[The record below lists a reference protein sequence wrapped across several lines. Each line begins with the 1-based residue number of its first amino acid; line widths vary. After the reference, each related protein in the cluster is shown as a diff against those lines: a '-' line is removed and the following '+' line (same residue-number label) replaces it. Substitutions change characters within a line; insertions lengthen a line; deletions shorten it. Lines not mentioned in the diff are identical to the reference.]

1 MLTRWK
7 MDPLDAL
14 EAALELIN
22 SRPLGRRPDAL
33 EHLRDISPQLLE
45 LVPRQK
51 AASTIEAPA
60 SRSIAEVRQFRD
72 ALALALLTDT
82 STQAHQALEELMDI
96 SPPEASLDGTP
107 EPLVAEL
114 AQALIPLLQR
124 AASEGALQWI
134 LVCPD
139 PACRTV
145 FLNRGHNRRRRY
157 CSPRC
162 GTRARMAR
170 HRQRQNG

>member
-1 MLTRWK
+1 

-51 AASTIEAPA
+51 AASAVDAPA
-60 SRSIAEVRQFRD
+60 SRSIAEVRQLRD
-72 ALALALLTDT
+72 ALALAILAETP
-82 STQAHQALEELMDI
+82 TQAHQALEELMDI
-96 SPPEASLDGTP
+96 SPPDATPDGTSD
-107 EPLVAEL
+107 PLADKL
-114 AQALIPLLQR
+114 AHALVPLLQR
-124 AASEGALQWI
+124 AATEGALQWV

-145 FLNRGHNRRRRY
+145 FLNRAHKRHRRY

-170 HRQRQNG
+170 HRQRQGG

>member
-1 MLTRWK
+1 

-51 AASTIEAPA
+51 ATSANDTPA
-60 SRSIAEVRQFRD
+60 WRSIAEVRQLRD
-72 ALALALLTDT
+72 TLALALLAGT
-82 STQAHQALEELMDI
+82 STQAHQTLEELMDI
-96 SPPEASLDGTP
+96 NPPEASLDRTP
-107 EPLVAEL
+107 EPLAAEL

-124 AASEGALQWI
+124 AATEGALQWV

-145 FLNRGHNRRRRY
+145 FLNRAHNRRRRY

-170 HRQRQNG
+170 HRQRQSG